1 MKAEAI
7 AAAHSQRVDTEADA
21 YFQAETRKAEAHFAT
36 MQVNLPPS
44 MYIALWRDLLDFNS
58 NNFRCHIGHLRT
70 WHKLDRGFSSQQGLD
85 HINLPVCHKIK
96 RWNENNITSISVVLV
111 QILFLRFLL
120 KCWNENNIT
129 SVSVLWV
136 RIILLRFLLKCWN
149 ENNVMSISVVSVQTL
164 LWNFF
169 NFEVAAVLVCCSVGK
184 LMLHVNV
191 SEVNDL
197 STIPCTRI
205 GGYCSI

>member
-96 RWNENNITSISVVLV
+96 
-111 QILFLRFLL
+111 
-120 KCWNENNIT
+120 
-129 SVSVLWV
+129 
-136 RIILLRFLLKCWN
+136 CWN